1 MTHGAFENIES
12 KIIHYKSLIFYHCL
26 IAARNFDW
34 FNWIAFV
41 QYLGIVGEQE
51 SMELSSWVVG
61 MMIFSL

>member
-41 QYLGIVGEQE
+41 QYLGIVGEEE
-51 SMELSSWVVG
+51 SMELSS
-61 MMIFSL
+61 